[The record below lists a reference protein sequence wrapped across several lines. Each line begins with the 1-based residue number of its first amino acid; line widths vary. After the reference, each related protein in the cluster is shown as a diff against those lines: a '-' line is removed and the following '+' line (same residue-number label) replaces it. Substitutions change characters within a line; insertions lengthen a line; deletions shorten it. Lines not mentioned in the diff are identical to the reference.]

1 MAVSMD
7 SFSIRE
13 YAARMRSVD
22 YDKCWPFADE
32 RTGRSLPP
40 IPTRR
45 FRWWVDEMRTARS
58 AGEAVDPVERAA
70 VGIVVETRDGPGV
83 DSADDGRGLDAGG
96 EEALALE
103 GQMKA
108 PPPSMAKQRT
118 LKKRSLLEL
127 FAVAPMI
134 HGVQELDGLDDGG
147 GIEQGEEAA
156 AAKSDCGIGDGGDVL
171 ELMKRKKRVKEG
183 RKRRVRE
190 QIGANKNLKVTRKMM
205 AKKKKLKVEI
215 RAAKKGKKF
224 KMASPI
230 DTCKLLRNKVYKQFG
245 KMHKKHVHNQTKP
258 TTVRTFLKNY
268 IFRLVQ
274 YSKLVSRN
282 QVVAWV
288 PPAHTPLK
296 KQKRSIST
304 KKRKTIER
312 ENMKCDDIVELCCK
326 SAKRLSFSGKD
337 GGSVLAKRCLP
348 LQLPYLQT
356 LCKIVSDVLAAPTDL
371 ENLEKCPSVTE
382 GAQLNL
388 NDRTAQ
394 LNLND
399 GVIAGNIETGE
410 ISFEKQLTGS
420 YGHVNNKDSAVT
432 KMTPLVGFDLN
443 QPVLDCV
450 DLNHD
455 SLDGST
461 LTPSPTYLAEHK
473 DPSLVNKHGLDSDPG
488 NCQEQS
494 FSLTSDDIY
503 SFHDSIRQSV
513 SVSNAKTS
521 QCHYL
526 NRDKQHWIYCSDQR
540 IMQSTEG
547 QTHMMDPMKYV
558 CDEFPEFQPVHHL
571 PKDMVISTCSSII
584 SKAAVEASPNVRPFW
599 RDTCTE
605 EGFTGL
611 PLNSQGEFIQ
621 LHPGNRGFHEVDK
634 MPNSALNSLQ
644 VLPSSSHFQ
653 PQSNHVRT
661 NDKFP
666 FAPIY
671 HEDDQH
677 WFLKHYYPASKVV
690 ISDCSTELQGL
701 GKVEHQSDDKTQFDS
716 CDSRQMEICCC
727 GCTDHIVT
735 GNCFDR
741 LNSHPERDL
750 ELGVWPAIQPTM
762 RLMGKNVTVGSYHKE
777 NQDCNGGKTYTD
789 KETMT
794 TSCDTTRVYDKPIL
808 KRRHDEE
815 CILQAESRA
824 SREFPYKSLEV
835 PSNYCCISA
844 DKHMFDWTHHGFRSH
859 WLISNANSP
868 SGNCGF
874 QNINPIPCQSFLSK
888 ASTSA
893 AHCSPVTQFLDMG
906 QFKTFGTSHPQK
918 KCQHMLL
925 NSSQCRHNHSIS
937 YNIPS
942 TSHPPYANQVPIQ
955 TSRGP
960 FSQKIPHWLL
970 NATSQQ
976 PPFIPFHP
984 VAEDQS
990 CTIAE
995 NSGSPYASYSK
1006 HITTFPC
1013 GSSSM
1018 SQTYDSYAPMSVVY
1032 PSSVSAL
1039 TTDNFSSMSSDYG
1052 YNIKAKDG
1060 MRFDFSHVKNQNHSK
1075 RCRKPAAKDDKIIER
1090 VKGPNLKLQEDLN
1103 SPTSVIKEQ
1112 LHGGKPNIIGS
1123 LEISACANRRID
1135 VLSDADH
1142 ETDIVVVSGLSFP
1155 LKSGHT
1161 RSRPV
1166 KLSAGARRILR
1177 PNESLDQDKS
1187 HPIHST
1193 VPSTQGTSAGKDDVS
1208 QEKAAKICKF

>member
-134 HGVQELDGLDDGG
+134 HGVQELDGLDGGG

-326 SAKRLSFSGKD
+326 SAKRLSFS
-337 GGSVLAKRCLP
+337 
-348 LQLPYLQT
+348 
-356 LCKIVSDVLAAPTDL
+356 DL

-571 PKDMVISTCSSII
+571 SKDMVISTCSSII

-762 RLMGKNVTVGSYHKE
+762 RLMGKNVTVGCYHKE
-777 NQDCNGGKTYTD
+777 NQECNGGKTYTD

-984 VAEDQS
+984 VAEGQS

-1142 ETDIVVVSGLSFP
+1142 ETDIVVVSGVSFP

-1166 KLSAGARRILR
+1166 KLSAGARCILR

>member
-134 HGVQELDGLDDGG
+134 HGVQELDGLDGGG

-190 QIGANKNLKVTRKMM
+190 QIGANKKLKVTRKMM

-245 KMHKKHVHNQTKP
+245 KMHKKHVHSQTKP

-312 ENMKCDDIVELCCK
+312 ENMKCGDIVELCCK
-326 SAKRLSFSGKD
+326 SAKRLSFS
-337 GGSVLAKRCLP
+337 
-348 LQLPYLQT
+348 
-356 LCKIVSDVLAAPTDL
+356 DL

-461 LTPSPTYLAEHK
+461 LTPSPAYLAEHK

-540 IMQSTEG
+540 VMQSTEG

-741 LNSHPERDL
+741 LNSHTERDL

-777 NQDCNGGKTYTD
+777 NQECNGGKTYTD

-794 TSCDTTRVYDKPIL
+794 TSCHTTRVYDKPIL
-808 KRRHDEE
+808 KRWHDEE

-893 AHCSPVTQFLDMG
+893 AHRSPVTQFLDMG

-955 TSRGP
+955 TSSGP

-995 NSGSPYASYSK
+995 NSGSPYASYLK

-1166 KLSAGARRILR
+1166 KLSAGARHILR

>member
-1 MAVSMD
+1 MAVSMQ

-13 YAARMRSVD
+13 YAARMRSVN
-22 YDKCWPFADE
+22 YDKCWPFAEE

-70 VGIVVETRDGPGV
+70 VGVAVETRDGPGV

-96 EEALALE
+96 DEALALE

-108 PPPSMAKQRT
+108 PLPSMAKQRT

-127 FAVAPMI
+127 FAVAPPI
-134 HGVQELDGLDDGG
+134 HGLQELDDSDGDG
-147 GIEQGEEAA
+147 DKEQGEEAA
-156 AAKSDCGIGDGGDVL
+156 AVKSDCGIGDGGDVL
-171 ELMKRKKRVKEG
+171 ELMKRKKRGMEG
-183 RKRRVRE
+183 WKRRVRQ
-190 QIGANKNLKVTRKMM
+190 QIGANKKLKVTRKMM
-205 AKKKKLKVEI
+205 TKKKKLKVEI

-245 KMHKKHVHNQTKP
+245 KMHKKHVHNEMKS

-274 YSKLVSRN
+274 CSKLVSRN
-282 QVVAWV
+282 PAVAWM

-296 KQKRSIST
+296 KQKRSISS

-312 ENMKCDDIVELCCK
+312 ENMKCGDIVELCCK

-356 LCKIVSDVLAAPTDL
+356 LCKIVSDVLAAPSDL
-371 ENLEKCPSVTE
+371 DNLEKCPSVTE

-394 LNLND
+394 LNLHD

-410 ISFEKQLTGS
+410 TSFEKQLTSS
-420 YGHVNNKDSAVT
+420 YGHVNNKNSVT
-432 KMTPLVGFDLN
+432 KMTPLVAFDLN

-461 LTPSPTYLAEHK
+461 LTPSPTYLADQK
-473 DPSLVNKHGLDSDPG
+473 DPSLVNKHGLDLDPG

-503 SFHDSIRQSV
+503 SLHDSIRQSV
-513 SVSNAKTS
+513 SVSNAKTA

-526 NRDKQHWIYCSDQR
+526 NRDKQHWIYCSDQK
-540 IMQSTEG
+540 IVQSTEG

-558 CDEFPEFQPVHHL
+558 CDEFPGFQPVHHL
-571 PKDMVISTCSSII
+571 PKNMVISTCSSII
-584 SKAAVEASPNVRPFW
+584 SKAAVEASPNVRPIW

-621 LHPGNRGFHEVDK
+621 LHPCNRGFHEVDK
-634 MPNSALNSLQ
+634 MPNSALNSLM

-661 NDKFP
+661 NGKFP

-677 WFLKHYYPASKVV
+677 WFLKHYHPASKVV
-690 ISDCSTELQGL
+690 ISDCLSTELQGL
-701 GKVEHQSDDKTQFDS
+701 GKVEHQSHDKAQFDR
-716 CDSRQMEICCC
+716 CDSRQMDICCC
-727 GCTDHIVT
+727 GCTDQIVT
-735 GNCFDR
+735 GNYFDR

-750 ELGVWPAIQPTM
+750 ELGVQPAIQRTM
-762 RLMGKNVTVGSYHKE
+762 RLMGKNVTVGSYRKE
-777 NQDCNGGKTYTD
+777 TQECYDGKTYTD

-794 TSCDTTRVYDKPIL
+794 TSCHTARVYDKPIL
-808 KRRHDEE
+808 KRWHDEE

-824 SREFPYKSLEV
+824 PREFPYKSLEV
-835 PSNYCCISA
+835 PSNHCCISA
-844 DKHMFDWTHHGFRSH
+844 DKLMFDQTHYGFRSH

-874 QNINPIPCQSFLSK
+874 HNINPIPCQSFLSK

-906 QFKTFGTSHPQK
+906 QFKTFWTSYPQK
-918 KCQHMLL
+918 FCQHMLL
-925 NSSQCRHNHSIS
+925 NSSHCRHNQSIS

-955 TSRGP
+955 TSRGL
-960 FSQKIPHWLL
+960 FSQKVPHCLL
-970 NATSQQ
+970 NANSQQ

-995 NSGSPYASYSK
+995 ISGSPYASYSK
-1006 HITTFPC
+1006 HVTTFPC

-1039 TTDNFSSMSSDYG
+1039 TTDNISSMSSNYG

-1060 MRFDFSHVKNQNHSK
+1060 MSFDFSHVKNQNHSK

-1090 VKGPNLKLQEDLN
+1090 VKGPILKLQEDSN

-1112 LHGGKPNIIGS
+1112 LHGGKQNILGS
-1123 LEISACANRRID
+1123 LEISACVNRRID
-1135 VLSDADH
+1135 VLSDTDH
-1142 ETDIVVVSGLSFP
+1142 ETDIVMVSGGSFP
-1155 LKSGHT
+1155 LNSGHK
-1161 RSRPV
+1161 RSGPV
-1166 KLSAGARRILR
+1166 KLIAGARHILR

-1193 VPSTQGTSAGKDDVS
+1193 VPSTQETSAGKDDVS